1 MTSVY
6 LDYNATTPTDPRVV
20 ESMLPYFTEMPG
32 NAASVDHDAGYT
44 AAKAVEHAR
53 EQVAE
58 LVGARP
64 AEVIFTSGATEADNL
79 AILGSLAHAGES
91 WSARELVISA
101 IEHPA
106 VSEAA
111 TAWGDRVR
119 VVGVDSDGVVDPDA
133 VSAAI
138 TPRTAM
144 VSIMV
149 ANNETGAVQPIAE
162 IAAICAEAGIPLH
175 TDAVQAAARLP
186 QAGGAAAAAAVSISA
201 HKMYGPKGVGALII
215 RRATPRLRVD
225 GLHYGGGHERGLR
238 PGTLNVPGIVGF
250 GRAAQLVCSEGAS
263 DAAREQ
269 NIKERL
275 LAGLRDASPGLV
287 VNGDPQR
294 TLPQTLNIRLPGID
308 GHALLRLLSGD
319 VAISTGSACT
329 TTSVKPSPVLLAQGL
344 SPGQISESIRLS
356 FGRMTTDADVERALL
371 AMTAAILRL
380 WPLARTPAA

>member
-149 ANNETGAVQPIAE
+149 ANNETGAVQPISE

-380 WPLARTPAA
+380 RPLARTAAA

>member
-1 MTSVY
+1 
-6 LDYNATTPTDPRVV
+6 
-20 ESMLPYFTEMPG
+20 
-32 NAASVDHDAGYT
+32 
-44 AAKAVEHAR
+44 
-53 EQVAE
+53 
-58 LVGARP
+58 
-64 AEVIFTSGATEADNL
+64 
-79 AILGSLAHAGES
+79 
-91 WSARELVISA
+91 
-101 IEHPA
+101 
-106 VSEAA
+106 
-111 TAWGDRVR
+111 
-119 VVGVDSDGVVDPDA
+119 
-133 VSAAI
+133 
-138 TPRTAM
+138 
-144 VSIMV
+144 
-149 ANNETGAVQPIAE
+149 
-162 IAAICAEAGIPLH
+162 
-175 TDAVQAAARLP
+175 
-186 QAGGAAAAAAVSISA
+186 
-201 HKMYGPKGVGALII
+201 
-215 RRATPRLRVD
+215 
-225 GLHYGGGHERGLR
+225 LR

>member
-149 ANNETGAVQPIAE
+149 ANNETGAVQPISE